1 MKAALRKLVPSKA
14 TGQDGI
20 PARVLKE
27 CASELALPLS
37 KLFTLSFVTGACP
50 AAWKIAMVVPVHK
63 KKARSDPRNYRP
75 VSLLPVMS
83 KVMESLINRSLTN
96 FLERQKVLSQHQF
109 GFRRGLGTSDLL
121 TKLHSEWSKAAGFG
135 GSVYVLAVD
144 IAGAFDR
151 VSHAGVLHQ
160 AACCGVTGDLLTWLK
175 SYLRDRQ
182 LKAVVSCQESPL
194 YPVQAGVP
202 QGSILGPTLF
212 LLYVNS
218 CEDVVPDGVKLAV
231 YADDTTLYQVLR
243 TEATILQ
250 SHSLLQAAVDAVFA
264 WGAAWKIRFEPSKSQ
279 ALIIDHHRP
288 AWTVPPICF
297 GGTPVD
303 EESKIKL
310 LGVTFDTHL
319 TFNSHIRSVALRA
332 NSRLYL
338 LRRTAPILS
347 PRHREIM
354 YKGFVCPLLEYA
366 PLVWMGSSMTSLAQL
381 DRVQRRALHII
392 SDHTWLP
399 SLSLRRAV
407 SAITYLYK
415 LHCLDLSSPLRCTI
429 PPQAAQIPS
438 THSTRSRSSV
448 VRPHQL
454 QLSNDIPLTARSSLH
469 RAFPIGIVPTWNSLP
484 PPLLDHPPS
493 LAHMQAFKV
502 PSFSPP
508 PSPILG
514 ASFLR

>member
-1 MKAALRKLVPSKA
+1 
-14 TGQDGI
+14 
-20 PARVLKE
+20 
-27 CASELALPLS
+27 
-37 KLFTLSFVTGACP
+37 
-50 AAWKIAMVVPVHK
+50 
-63 KKARSDPRNYRP
+63 
-75 VSLLPVMS
+75 MS

-109 GFRRGLGTSDLL
+109 GFRRRLGTSDLL
-121 TKLHSEWSKAAGFG
+121 TKLHSEWSKAAGLG

-182 LKAVVSCQESPL
+182 LKAVLSGQESPQ

-303 EESKIKL
+303 EESEIKL

-332 NSRLYL
+332 NSRLHL
-338 LRRTAPILS
+338 LRRAAPILS

-354 YKGFVCPLLEYA
+354 YKGFVRPLLEYA
-366 PLVWMGSSMTSLAQL
+366 PLVWMGSSTTSLAQL

-399 SLSLRRAV
+399 SLSLRLCYHIPVQAPLPRPVLTAPLHYSAASGPDTKYPLHAIPQLRCPAPPTSAVERYSSHCALQPASCFSYRDRPHLEFSPTASPGPSSVARPYAGIQSWCLPLPQASQLAMGYWLTLISLLRAV
-407 SAITYLYK
+407 S
-415 LHCLDLSSPLRCTI
+415 
-429 PPQAAQIPS
+429 PS
-438 THSTRSRSSV
+438 TTS
-448 VRPHQL
+448 
-454 QLSNDIPLTARSSLH
+454 
-469 RAFPIGIVPTWNSLP
+469 
-484 PPLLDHPPS
+484 
-493 LAHMQAFKV
+493 
-502 PSFSPP
+502 
-508 PSPILG
+508 
-514 ASFLR
+514 